1 MGSTLN
7 GSNRGQVSQVNNNE
21 LSEETVS
28 PERENYVPNDNFI
41 YIIHK
46 GVELKILGSYTGVDL
61 ASVVALTPRSCA

>member
-28 PERENYVPNDNFI
+28 PERENYVPNENFI

-46 GVELKILGSYTGVDL
+46 GVELQIQL
-61 ASVVALTPRSCA
+61 